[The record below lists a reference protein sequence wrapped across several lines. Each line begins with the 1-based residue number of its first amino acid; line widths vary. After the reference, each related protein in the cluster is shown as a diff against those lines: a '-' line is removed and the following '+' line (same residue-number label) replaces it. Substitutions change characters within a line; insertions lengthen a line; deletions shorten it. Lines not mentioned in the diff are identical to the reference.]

1 LNPVVDIDTEIS
13 VAIETSGR
21 IGSVAV
27 GRGDT
32 LLAEA
37 GFSGFMKQAAELFPQ
52 ICTLLDEAGT
62 CAAAIQQVIITAG
75 PGSFTGLRIAVT
87 VAKMLYLAQQA
98 RIVAVDST
106 DVIAE
111 NAPDCADDDPT
122 KPVDC
127 VCTILDA
134 KRNQFYASV
143 FERRSTGWTKL
154 FGTETLTA
162 EALLERLGRLK
173 EEKVYLLGE
182 GLVYYADKFEAPFT
196 AILDETYWVPT
207 SGGLFRVGRRLAG
220 RGQFADPMALTP
232 FYIRQPDAI
241 EKYPNSPGPV

>member
-1 LNPVVDIDTEIS
+1 MNPIVDIDTEIS
-13 VAIETSGR
+13 IAIETSGR
-21 IGSVAV
+21 LGSIAV

-32 LLAEA
+32 LAAQA

-52 ICTLLDEAGT
+52 LCTLLGQAGA
-62 CAAAIQQVIITAG
+62 CAADIKQVIITAG

-87 VAKMLYLAQQA
+87 AAKMLYFAQQA

-111 NAPDCADDDPT
+111 NAPDFADNDPPR
-122 KPVDC
+122 PVDC

-134 KRNQFYASV
+134 KRHQFYASV
-143 FERRSTGWTKL
+143 FERRETGWTKL

-162 EALLERLGRLK
+162 ETLLKRLEKLK
-173 EEKVYLLGE
+173 KEKIHLLGE
-182 GLVYYADKFEAPFT
+182 GLVYYADQFEAPFT
-196 AILDETYWVPT
+196 AILDEKYWVP
-207 SGGLFRVGRRLAG
+207 SAGGLFRVGRRMAG
-220 RGQFADPMALTP
+220 RGRFADPMTLTP

-241 EKYPNSPGPV
+241 EKYQGRS